1 MTAVNRIASDSTMM
15 LVKESNVKV
24 AKTDEFQS
32 IMKNAQNL
40 ATKLE
45 GREARPTAK
54 EVIVKKLN
62 SAKQGS
68 PIKGELEVQLEQA
81 EEIIG
86 QLIIFI
92 KQEVMDSV
100 EITEEELANAME
112 SLGLEDVDLLS
123 SNNITD
129 LTTYLMTGEKESF
142 ELLFNTE
149 FLEKLKN
156 VQSHVKEL
164 QTEVLT
170 ELNVSESEFTKLVN
184 QILVD
189 QEKSNEA
196 ILTKNP
202 AEFIKQEFSDSNV
215 EQKLMEERVEAK
227 VIEKVN
233 QPNQAVVTTEAK
245 DMKQENLAGDK
256 QNENMNQFSEIIP
269 NVMSNL
275 EVVVEKLTDEF
286 EAVNIIKQITDKVSV
301 HFKQGITSME
311 IQLNPEHLGKVNL
324 EVIAKNGMITASIT
338 TESQMAKDAIESQMI
353 ILKENLMNQGIKV
366 EEVEVTIAAHQFEH
380 NLDGQKEREDE
391 RSAGQGK
398 VKSSNLD
405 LDLESLDSEEILEQS
420 MMLLNGN
427 SVNLTA

>member
-189 QEKSNEA
+189 QEKSN
-196 ILTKNP
+196 
-202 AEFIKQEFSDSNV
+202 
-215 EQKLMEERVEAK
+215 EAK